1 MERHSSA
8 RQPQPGRERQADT
21 WGSRVTDGGRFA
33 GTPSV
38 RRVVSPLPVVMILVA
53 IGLDLATAPTLTGS
67 ALFCAAPLVAAPF
80 FTTIGTALIGMFS
93 VGGVALMRVLDEMST
108 GLMDLSETASTGVV
122 ALLAIVINR
131 LLRRSGAAVS
141 SARTIAEAAQF
152 AVLPVP
158 PTRIGGHRIAARYR
172 AAQIDARIGGD
183 LYAVQETPYGV
194 RLVVGDVRGAGMDAV
209 GTMAVVIGAFREA
222 AEQEATLQAVAA
234 RLERALHR
242 EAKRQH
248 GDAYD
253 EGFTTALLAEI
264 PAGRPGTLR
273 TVNRGHPSPL
283 LLAGGDVRFIEAS
296 RPALPLGMSG
306 LGAAASDRVDEAA
319 FPPGTTLLLYTDGL
333 SEARNADGEFF
344 EPDRALAGRDFDDPE
359 TLLDAVLVDVHEHT
373 GGASS
378 DDMALMALAA
388 EPEPG
393 GTGQGDRDG

>member
-1 MERHSSA
+1 MERHFSA

-21 WGSRVTDGGRFA
+21 WGGRVKREGRFTGA
-33 GTPSV
+33 PSV

-80 FTTIGTALIGMFS
+80 FTTIGTALIGMLS

-158 PTRIGGHRIAARYR
+158 PTRIGRHRIAARYR
-172 AAQIDARIGGD
+172 AAQVDARIGGD

-209 GTMAVVIGAFREA
+209 ATMAVVIGAFREA
-222 AEQEATLQAVAA
+222 AEQEATLTAVAA

-242 EAKRQH
+242 EAGRQR

-264 PAGRPGTLR
+264 PAGRTGALR
-273 TVNRGHPSPL
+273 IVNRGHPSPL
-283 LLAGGDVRFIEAS
+283 LLAGGDVRFIDPS
-296 RPALPLGMSG
+296 RPALPLGMYE

-319 FPPGTTLLLYTDGL
+319 FPPDSTLLLYTDGL
-333 SEARNADGEFF
+333 SEARNAGGEFF
-344 EPDRALAGRDFDDPE
+344 EPDKALAGRAFDDPE
-359 TLLDAVLVDVHEHT
+359 TLLDAVLADVQAHT

-378 DDMALMALAA
+378 DDMALMAIAA
-388 EPEPG
+388 EPED
-393 GTGQGDRDG
+393 TGQGDRGG